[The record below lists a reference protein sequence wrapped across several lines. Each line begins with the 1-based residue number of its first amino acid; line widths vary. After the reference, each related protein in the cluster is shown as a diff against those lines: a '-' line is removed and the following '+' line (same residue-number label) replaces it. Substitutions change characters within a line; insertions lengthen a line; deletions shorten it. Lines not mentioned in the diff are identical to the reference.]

1 MVPEKRSDLIV
12 KQTTIVVTCI
22 LILASG
28 IWGYEGGPVANG
40 GEITGTVKV
49 SAPFPL
55 DDSIA
60 VSTDQQRCGNSL
72 SREKYV
78 INADGGVR
86 WVVVFIDGITKGRP
100 ISKTDIL
107 ITSKA
112 CAFHPHVQAGVRG
125 QAVAFTNED
134 PAPHNA
140 HMRINKLTVFNAALP
155 RKGMTAKKEL
165 FETGLVEIGCD
176 VHPFMHSYLYLADN
190 PYIAVTDAGGKFILR
205 DVPPGA
211 YKLKAWHEAF
221 GEWEK
226 IVTVLPGKATQVS
239 IDFGK

>member
-1 MVPEKRSDLIV
+1 MLIF
-12 KQTTIVVTCI
+12 
-22 LILASG
+22 ASG
-28 IWGYEGGPVANG
+28 VWGYDGGPVANG

-60 VSTDQQRCGNSL
+60 VSTDQQRCGDSL
-72 SREKYV
+72 SRGKYV

-86 WVVVFIDGITKGRP
+86 WVVVFIHGITKGKSIP
-100 ISKTDIL
+100 KTDIS

-112 CAFHPHVQAGVRG
+112 CAFHPHVQAGVHG

-134 PAPHNA
+134 SAPHNA

-155 RKGMTAKKEL
+155 REGMTVKKEL
-165 FETGLVEIGCD
+165 SETGLVEIGCD

-190 PYIAVTDAGGKFILR
+190 PYIAVTDAGGRFVLK

-211 YKLKAWHEAF
+211 CKLKIWHEAF
-221 GEWEK
+221 GEREK
-226 IVTVLPGKATQVS
+226 IVTVLPGKAAEVS